1 MKIFIMRGILQRF
14 RFRMKGS
21 SERVGRDN
29 ETREN
34 NFGGRGCNIC
44 ETRNVS
50 KHLGER
56 KKKVR
61 VKFLSLRCL
70 SVELD
75 TEEELD
81 LCVCI
86 YIYIHIYKPIAR
98 CQTLEEQWQR
108 AVMRRRSSATRNK
121 EVVDVA
127 DATLCATTLLFGIPP
142 FYETPVL
149 LLRR

>member
-75 TEEELD
+75 TEEELG

-86 YIYIHIYKPIAR
+86 YIYIYIYIS
-98 CQTLEEQWQR
+98 Q
-108 AVMRRRSSATRNK
+108 
-121 EVVDVA
+121 
-127 DATLCATTLLFGIPP
+127 
-142 FYETPVL
+142 
-149 LLRR
+149 

>member
-86 YIYIHIYKPIAR
+86 YIYIHIYKPVAR

>member
-50 KHLGER
+50 KHLGKR

-86 YIYIHIYKPIAR
+86 YIYIHIYKPVAR